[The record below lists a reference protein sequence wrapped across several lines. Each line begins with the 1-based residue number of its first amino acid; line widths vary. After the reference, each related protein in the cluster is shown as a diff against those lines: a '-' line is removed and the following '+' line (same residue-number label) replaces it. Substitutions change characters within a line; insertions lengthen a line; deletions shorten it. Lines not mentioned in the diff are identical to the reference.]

1 VLQHSEH
8 VVLLVYVHSFNPNLL
23 FL

>member
-8 VVLLVYVHSFNPNLL
+8 VVLPVYVHSFNPNLL